1 MDLRVSKNSS
11 MLVVLVSFVFT
22 LLPAKTSADIAKDN
36 RSPVQFDELKQLLP
50 TDLPTKTFYRDDSPH
65 SFVHQIGQSQL
76 PRRPLLIIHGGCWS
90 NAYGVDHALPMAAAF
105 SDMGLDVWAAEYRR
119 VGDKGG
125 GWPGSLDDV
134 KSAVRHVSEVTGTSP
149 LLVGHSAG
157 GHLALKAA
165 EDPNLSISGVVALAP
180 ITDLVSYGAETGS
193 CQSMVP
199 KFMGDDSYGP
209 SDAYREAS
217 VRIEDITVPIKVVIG
232 DADPIVGADQFESF
246 SLDQLRTIPEAGHF
260 DLIHPET
267 IAFEVV
273 TSIVEQLLEETISG
287 PEEARDE

>member
-1 MDLRVSKNSS
+1 MLRFQFKALTAFVFCAFNNAVASPVSFSEILDLRIEADR
-11 MLVVLVSFVFT
+11 VLKS
-22 LLPAKTSADIAKDN
+22 
-36 RSPVQFDELKQLLP
+36 
-50 TDLPTKTFYRDDSPH
+50 YG
-65 SFVHQIGQSQL
+65 GQSQQTL
-76 PRRPLLIIHGGCWS
+76 VNFPVGTIDGNPILVIHGGCWS
-90 NAYGVDHALPMAAAF
+90 NAYGVDHALPMAAAL

-125 GWPGSLDDV
+125 GWPGSLGDI
-134 KSAVRHVSEVTGTSP
+134 KSAIRYVTQNTGEST

-165 EDPNLSISGVVALAP
+165 EDPNLSISGVIALAP

-199 KFMGDDSYGP
+199 KFMGDDSYNP

-217 VRIEDITVPIKVVIG
+217 VRIESITAPVIVVIG
-232 DADPIVGADQFESF
+232 DKDSIVGANQVGSF

-267 IAFEVV
+267 IAFEIVK
-273 TSIVEQLLEETISG
+273 SIVEQLLEETISG
-287 PEEARDE
+287 AEEARDE